1 MVTKHCNDAVDGNS
15 VVDLLSHDDDDDD
28 DVDLLSHPLQCDFL
42 LGRRPTKYKS
52 FTEIKAL
59 LKYQIAI
66 ESQTMKGI

>member
-1 MVTKHCNDAVDGNS
+1 MMLLVETGNS

-52 FTEIKAL
+52 FTENQGFA
-59 LKYQIAI
+59 
-66 ESQTMKGI
+66 